1 MLAIEALNLQKSF
14 GKTKALDDLSLQVKK
29 GTIHAILGPNGSGKT
44 TFLKVC
50 TTLLKPDAGTVRIAG
65 HDSVLE
71 EKKVRGMISVTGQS
85 TSIDEEMTG
94 SENLYLVARL
104 MGYDRSGARQRVRD
118 LLLFFGLA
126 NAGNAL
132 VKNYS
137 GGMRRRLDLAA
148 SITRVPE
155 ILFLDEP
162 TIGLDPRSRNGLWS
176 VIRNLTRLDTT
187 VLLTTQ
193 HLEEANQLA
202 DRITVID
209 LGKVISEGTSE
220 ELKASLGT
228 KSLHINIRDASLN
241 LDSLLEGV
249 EFFVNRTGE
258 DGREIS
264 VPVRD
269 QNHAIGLLCKL
280 REQEINIG
288 SFNMSGPGLDE
299 VFLALTGNKTKEDDT
314 PDDGISMTGGGE
326 SFLGGSDRILTTPP
340 VKHTGIL
347 THKLMFGWRNLL
359 KIKHVPEQFVD
370 VLITPVMFT
379 FLFTYLF
386 GGVVAGSPA
395 EYLQFLI
402 PGIMVQT
409 LAFNSAYSGINIHT
423 DITKGIFDRFRT
435 MPIWPPSPL
444 VGIFIG
450 DFFKYLISGLI
461 VLLFGYIL
469 GFRAEAGFLGYAVS
483 FLIMIAFAMSISWIF
498 IIMGLTMRSTSAVM
512 SIGWLLLTPIVFMSN
527 IYVDPL
533 TMPGWLQAF
542 ISWNPLSWQVDAV
555 RGLLLGDPSL
565 KEILHALGGSLII
578 SLILS
583 PVAFLLYKKER

>member
-1 MLAIEALNLQKSF
+1 MFAIEASNLRKSF
-14 GKTKALDDLSLQVKK
+14 GKTKAIDGLSLRVRK
-29 GTIHAILGPNGSGKT
+29 GSIHAILGPNGSGKT
-44 TFLKVC
+44 TFIRVC
-50 TTLLKPDAGTVRIAG
+50 TTLLKPDRGSVLISGHDAVLEAKTVRN
-65 HDSVLE
+65 
-71 EKKVRGMISVTGQS
+71 MISITGQS

-94 SENLYLVARL
+94 SENLYLFARL
-104 MGYDRSGARQRVRD
+104 LGYSRSDARLRVKD
-118 LLLFFGLA
+118 LLMFFGLETS
-126 NAGNAL
+126 GNIL
-132 VKNYS
+132 VKRYS

-148 SITRVPE
+148 SIVRVPE

-162 TIGLDPRSRNGLWS
+162 TNGLDPRSRSILWS
-176 VIRNLTRLDTT
+176 VIRKLIELNTT

-209 LGKVISEGTSE
+209 LGRVISEGTID
-220 ELKASLGT
+220 ELKSSLGT
-228 KSLHINIRDASLN
+228 LNLHFNINDASLN
-241 LDSLLEGV
+241 LDSLLDGSDYYLRRESEEGK
-249 EFFVNRTGE
+249 
-258 DGREIS
+258 EIS

-269 QNHAIGLLCKL
+269 HDHAIELLCKL
-280 REQEINIG
+280 RGEKIT
-288 SFNMSGPGLDE
+288 SFNMAGPSLDE
-299 VFLALTGNKTKEDDT
+299 VFLALTGNKTMAEENTEASGNMAEDD
-314 PDDGISMTGGGE
+314 G
-326 SFLGGSDRILTTPP
+326 SFLHGIDRILKTPP
-340 VKHTGIL
+340 VNHSGML

-386 GGVVAGSPA
+386 GGAVAGSPG

-409 LAFNSAYSGINIHT
+409 LAFNTAYSGINIHT

-435 MPIWPPSPL
+435 MPVWPPSPL
-444 VGIFIG
+444 AGIFIG
-450 DFFKYLISGLI
+450 DFLKYLISGII

-469 GFRAEAGFLGYAVS
+469 GFRAEAGLFGYVVS
-483 FLIMIAFAMSISWIF
+483 FLVMIAFAMSISWIF

-527 IYVDPL
+527 IYVDPV
-533 TMPGWLQAF
+533 TMPQWMQTF

-555 RGLLLGDPSL
+555 RGLLLGEPSMQD
-565 KEILHALGGSLII
+565 IVFALGGSLII
-578 SLILS
+578 GLVLS
-583 PVAFLLYKKER
+583 PVAILLYKKER